1 MKTRKGHNV
10 YPITVAQKFHLYY
23 AKYCPNMAVLNI
35 GTSLTIGTELD
46 WNVLRDSINYAYARN
61 EAMRIRFTRD
71 KDGECYQYIADV
83 DEDFKERTVD
93 FRDFTDL
100 TMEEAENEMQGWTQ
114 VPFEFEDSPMTK
126 IVMIKMPDGFNG
138 VYFLGHHMVVDA
150 QSLIAFLKD
159 IIEIYCNAM
168 YEGVPFPK
176 DMCSYIEQL
185 KKDLA
190 YEAGSKAQL
199 RDREFFEKL
208 IRQSEP
214 IYNGID
220 GTAKLDAARELMH
233 DNKLRS
239 AFNASDDVTSALDIF
254 HLEAE
259 PTKRLMDFCEKYHIS
274 LACLLLMGIRTFFQK
289 ENGFDDVSVNNAI
302 ARRATLKEK
311 KSGGTRILRFRLG
324 RAFQRMYALLMP
336 CIPSG
341 ISKTSC
347 SAMQTTTRQSTLHC
361 AQRPIRS
368 QRRGLHMSRCRLHI
382 SL

>member
-83 DEDFKERTVD
+83 
-93 FRDFTDL
+93 DL

-176 DMCSYIEQL
+176 DMCSYIEQI

-199 RDREFFEKL
+199 RDR
-208 IRQSEP
+208 
-214 IYNGID
+214 
-220 GTAKLDAARELMH
+220 
-233 DNKLRS
+233 
-239 AFNASDDVTSALDIF
+239 
-254 HLEAE
+254 
-259 PTKRLMDFCEKYHIS
+259 
-274 LACLLLMGIRTFFQK
+274 
-289 ENGFDDVSVNNAI
+289 
-302 ARRATLKEK
+302 
-311 KSGGTRILRFRLG
+311 
-324 RAFQRMYALLMP
+324 
-336 CIPSG
+336 
-341 ISKTSC
+341 
-347 SAMQTTTRQSTLHC
+347 
-361 AQRPIRS
+361 
-368 QRRGLHMSRCRLHI
+368 
-382 SL
+382 